1 MAVTLVVQTGK
12 HKGTKLVLSKPEL
25 IVGRDETCGL
35 RLTSGGVS
43 REHCKLRHD
52 NGKCFVSD
60 MGSQNGTIVNGDV
73 IEAEVELKAGDRL
86 EIGPM
91 IFVMAE
97 KSAAKTA
104 EQTAEQTAEKTVE
117 KTVEK
122 QKPAKQKAKTKAK
135 PSSSAARKSRP
146 KDVTSDDEIAGW
158 LSEGL
163 GDELGSA
170 DSTIVMRAM
179 PSDDLAAAENASSGM
194 IPDLPNDDSQ
204 LAMEPTQKKFAS
216 LAEEAQDIIR
226 RHYEK
231 TGETPKY

>member
-52 NGKCFVSD
+52 DGKCFVSD
-60 MGSQNGTIVNGDV
+60 MGSQNGTIVNGNV
-73 IEAEVELKAGDRL
+73 IEGEVELKAGDRL

-91 IFVMAE
+91 VFVMAAQSVE
-97 KSAAKTA
+97 ETKAAKT
-104 EQTAEQTAEKTVE
+104 KPR
-117 KTVEK
+117 
-122 QKPAKQKAKTKAK
+122 QKSK
-135 PSSSAARKSRP
+135 PSSASAKKLRSK
-146 KDVTSDDEIAGW
+146 KVTSDDEIASW
-158 LSEGL
+158 LTEGL
-163 GDELGSA
+163 GDELGAA

-179 PSDDLAAAENASSGM
+179 PAEDLAAAENASSGM
-194 IPDLPNDDSQ
+194 IPDLPDEDSQ
-204 LAMEPTQKKFAS
+204 LAMEAAHKKFAS